1 MAVVSRRSFVA
12 LAICCGVL
20 LASQALLVSVPMS
33 ASSTGSSCVE
43 LKRWAQSYQGT
54 APTLEQL
61 ARYDRAHRVAI
72 FNAVSPQVR
81 ASLWQEQLRRFDQR
95 ADLTMEQHQLIA
107 EARQVVTPALYDH
120 EAEATKASNA
130 LKLRVKAA
138 FTSREHMLFLTNL
151 AFTGTLPAQPQ
162 TASLWNKLVSPF
174 VVNAEPG
181 VGCSCNPATVGWD
194 CGGGSCFTGGCT
206 VRGGCGIW
214 GGDTCT
220 GTCG

>member
-1 MAVVSRRSFVA
+1 MAVVSRRSTMA

-20 LASQALLVSVPMS
+20 LASQALLVSVPTS

-95 ADLTMEQHQLIA
+95 QDLSIAQHELIA
-107 EARQVVTPALYDH
+107 EVRAVTVPQLYTH
-120 EAEATKASNA
+120 E
-130 LKLRVKAA
+130 
-138 FTSREHMLFLTNL
+138 
-151 AFTGTLPAQPQ
+151 
-162 TASLWNKLVSPF
+162 
-174 VVNAEPG
+174 
-181 VGCSCNPATVGWD
+181 
-194 CGGGSCFTGGCT
+194 
-206 VRGGCGIW
+206 
-214 GGDTCT
+214 
-220 GTCG
+220 